1 MGLDQAVYRMTSET
15 ADVLRKWDAS
25 DKEGPFPDVEMDA
38 LWNGRKENHI
48 QQFMEGE
55 VGDVQNCAYLFLE
68 REDIERLVDRLKRV
82 DADHSLAGAV
92 LPTQDGFFFGSTDY
106 DEWYFSDVKE
116 ELKFFTEILE
126 EWDDEQAYAYWAW
139 W

>member
-1 MGLDQAVYRMTSET
+1 MGLDQAVVR
-15 ADVLRKWDAS
+15 RKNAR
-25 DKEGPFPDVEMDA
+25 DKWESIWM
-38 LWNGRKENHI
+38 GRKENHI

-55 VGDVQNCAYLFLE
+55 VGEVVNCGYLVLE
-68 REDIERLVDRLKRV
+68 REHIERLVDRLKRV

-92 LPTQDGFFFGSTDY
+92 LPTQAGFFYGSTDY

-116 ELKFFTEILE
+116 ELKFFSEILE
-126 EWDDEQAYAYWAW
+126 EWDENSAYAYWAW